1 MTDENNR
8 PLIPDSWKDHIKD
21 MMDDSSFYWADARQD
36 KWEATK
42 EKKMSKRKIY
52 EVLAD
57 RVFRLYLW
65 LSNKYWDEHDKLWNP
80 EIKRK

>member
-1 MTDENNR
+1 MTNKDNR
-8 PLIPDSWKDHIKD
+8 PLIPDSWESNIKD
-21 MMDDSSFYWADARQD
+21 MDSSAYWAGARQD
-36 KWEATK
+36 KWETTK

-80 EIKRK
+80 EIKR